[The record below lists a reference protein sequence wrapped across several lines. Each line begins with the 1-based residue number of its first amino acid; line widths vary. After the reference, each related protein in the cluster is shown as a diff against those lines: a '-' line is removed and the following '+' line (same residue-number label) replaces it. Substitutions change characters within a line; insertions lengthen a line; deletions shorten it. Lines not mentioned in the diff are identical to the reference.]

1 MGMEGRHLTRS
12 PRKKDSTQLCRES
25 SSDSPAGP
33 SIRSEKRSH
42 GVSALTGFCG
52 AELGTRQARCEGNCL
67 LWDVAVTS
75 KWLARYGGDGGS
87 FRGHPE
93 TWWCLSQQSRCA
105 QKVISEISSPEG
117 LAWGQGAVCFLVTG
131 RDGVPEMLF

>member
-1 MGMEGRHLTRS
+1 MEEMGMEGRHLTRS

-52 AELGTRQARCEGNCL
+52 A
-67 LWDVAVTS
+67 
-75 KWLARYGGDGGS
+75 
-87 FRGHPE
+87 GHSN
-93 TWWCLSQQSRCA
+93 WA
-105 QKVISEISSPEG
+105 QGRLVVKVIAYSGMWHLPPSGWPGMEEMGALSE
-117 LAWGQGAVCFLVTG
+117 VTLRPG
-131 RDGVPEMLF
+131 GVYHSKADVLRR